1 MVEHWDVLLA
11 VPMVLD
17 LGPLSAVVKEQWSAL
32 QTAGYSERGLD
43 NWRAVEMVA
52 TTVRPKAAQTEQQWA
67 V

>member
-11 VPMVLD
+11 VPRVLD
-17 LGPLSAVVKEQWSAL
+17 LVPRSVVVKEQQSAV

-52 TTVRPKAAQTEQQWA
+52 TTVRPKAAQTEQPLA